1 MTKQTCNTCF
11 KEFSS
16 IKSLEFHKSICIYYQ
31 YRSKYLSNVSD
42 DNIKN
47 ICSMHILFNSMNI
60 KSKPI
65 SKNKILT
72 NIKIKYTIKLDN
84 ILLFLYDKILDEE
97 LEFYSYTDIVNLIS
111 SITSVKFNDIV
122 DIVNTFTKCS
132 NIII

>member
-1 MTKQTCNTCF
+1 
-11 KEFSS
+11 
-16 IKSLEFHKSICIYYQ
+16 
-31 YRSKYLSNVSD
+31 
-42 DNIKN
+42 
-47 ICSMHILFNSMNI
+47 MHILFNSMNI